1 MSAHRALLAR
11 QTLAVVGLEL
21 KKTFLRKR
29 ALGACLVAFAPAFIL
44 AARAFQL
51 GGFEQGEGWAMAAP
65 DVADRYALI
74 FQTLY
79 LRLIVFFGCVAVFI
93 YSFRGEIL
101 ERSLH
106 FYLMAPMPRGVL
118 LAGKY
123 LAAVLVTSVVFCLS
137 TATQLAFAFLPSVT
151 RNGTEYLLH
160 GPGLSQALTYFAIN
174 VLACIGYG
182 AVFLTLGLVARNPMI
197 PIAAVL
203 GWETINIF
211 LPPALQK
218 ISIIHYLQA
227 LCPVPISR
235 GPFALPTD
243 PSPAWAAV
251 LGLLL
256 LSAGLLWI
264 ASRKVRRLEVLYAG
278 D

>member
-1 MSAHRALLAR
+1 MNRLRVR

-29 ALGACLVAFAPAFIL
+29 ALGALFVAFAPAL
-44 AARAFQL
+44 LLGARAIQL
-51 GGFEQGEGWAMAAP
+51 SGFEHDEGGANTAAE
-65 DVADRYALI
+65 VASRYALI

-79 LRLIVFFGCVAVFI
+79 LRLIVFFGCVGVFV
-93 YSFRGEIL
+93 YSFRGELL

-151 RNGTEYLLH
+151 QNGAEYLLH
-160 GPGLSQALTYFAIN
+160 GPGRAQALTYFAIN
-174 VLACIGYG
+174 ILACVGYG

-203 GWETINIF
+203 GWESINIF

-218 ISIIHYLQA
+218 ISVIHHLQA

-235 GPFALPTD
+235 GPFALPSD

-251 LGLLL
+251 LGILL
-256 LSAGLLWI
+256 LSAALLAI
-264 ASRKVRRLEVLYAG
+264 ATRKARRLEVLYAG

>member
-1 MSAHRALLAR
+1 VSATLRLR
-11 QTLAVVGLEL
+11 QTLAIVGLEL
-21 KKTFLRKR
+21 RKTFLRKR
-29 ALGACLVAFAPAFIL
+29 ALGGLLVAFAPAL
-44 AARAFQL
+44 LLGARALQL
-51 GGFEQGEGWAMAAP
+51 GGLDGNHDDMMSAAH
-65 DVADRYALI
+65 VADRYAII

-79 LRLIVFFGCVAVFI
+79 LRLIVFFGCVAVFV

-106 FYLMAPMPRGVL
+106 FYLMAPMPRAVL

-137 TATQLAFAFLPSVT
+137 TLTQLVFAFWPSVT
-151 RNGTEYLLH
+151 ANGMDYLLH
-160 GPGLSQALTYFAIN
+160 GPGRAHALAYLAIN
-174 VLACIGYG
+174 VLACVGYG
-182 AVFLTLGLVARNPMI
+182 AVFLTLGLLARNPMI

-203 GWETINIF
+203 GWETINVF
-211 LPPALQK
+211 LPPVLQK
-218 ISIIHYLQA
+218 ISVFHHLQT
-227 LCPVPISR
+227 LCPVPISQ
-235 GPFALPTD
+235 GPFSLHSD

-256 LSAGLLWI
+256 LAAALLWI
-264 ASRKVRRLEVLYAG
+264 SARRVRRIEVLYAG